1 MVQKLSPAMVAVF
14 FATVALAST
23 DVHAA
28 DTPKPAASDPYRY
41 TAKAG
46 DNYTVLARKAV
57 QTYGLRENVK
67 LSLAQIVA
75 AETSLASTAGFP
87 ELNEG
92 QAVSFDAA
100 SVKTI
105 VETAKKITGDAEA
118 AWARYVPYINFDTRS
133 NG

>member
-1 MVQKLSPAMVAVF
+1 M
-14 FATVALAST
+14 
-23 DVHAA
+23 
-28 DTPKPAASDPYRY
+28 
-41 TAKAG
+41 
-46 DNYTVLARKAV
+46 LARKAV

-87 ELNEG
+87 ELNES

-118 AWARYVPYINFDTRS
+118 AWTWYVPYINFDTRS
-133 NG
+133 NGYRLSLRTNTPDGLGGILVV